1 LQIGITNKGGINLSK
16 DVFKSKEGKLQIL
29 SYYDNILKKWPVPYE
44 HININTRYG
53 NTFIIASG
61 DVSKE
66 PVVMLHGSS
75 TNSAMWMGDVLKL
88 SKEFRVYAVDIIGEP
103 GKSYESRPELQPLN
117 YADWILD
124 IFNELKINKANF
136 VGNSLG
142 GWMSLCF
149 ATQYPERVNKLVLIA
164 ASGIVP
170 AKKSFLVKVICLSLL
185 GSKGIDKI
193 NGIVYGNLKVPDE
206 VLRFGNLVYNNFNPR
221 MGELYVFNDNE
232 LKSLSMP
239 VLYIAGEKDA
249 LLQSGK
255 TSERL
260 MRILDKVEV
269 NIIKDQGHVV
279 IGCADEIVRFL
290 NKEWHS

>member
-1 LQIGITNKGGINLSK
+1 MEKN
-16 DVFKSKEGKLQIL
+16 VFRSKEGKLQIL
-29 SYYDNILKKWPVPYE
+29 SYYDNILKQWPVPYE

-66 PVVMLHGSS
+66 PVILLHGSS

-103 GKSYESRPELQPLN
+103 GKSDESRPELHPRN

-164 ASGIVP
+164 ASGIAP

-185 GSKGIDKI
+185 GSKGVDKI

-279 IGCADEIVRFL
+279 IGCADEIVSFL
-290 NKEWHS
+290 NKE